1 LKESPNAF
9 AQSKTVLLLLERRE
23 DPVTPLLSQWT
34 YQVFIIGNNYFLRV
48 EY

>member
-9 AQSKTVLLLLERRE
+9 VSSKSVLLLLERRE

-34 YQVFIIGNNYFLRV
+34 YQVIHIGGK
-48 EY
+48 